1 MLSVNHVL
9 SSRTLPSGIFD
20 DLYRRLVAAAPAD
33 LTLSCA
39 VRPDRAAA
47 LRHYHRPH
55 RERRLI
61 GPAVATVHHD
71 PRDAHPW
78 LRLPDFLPRWRECVK
93 VICLNAGQQAL
104 LADHGITATEVIPH
118 GVDRRVLPPPPAP
131 RPLPDGRVRLGL
143 VSKRYARGVKGED
156 RLECLFAALDPA
168 RFAFV
173 LAGEGR
179 WRGAAAARAKGF
191 VVECFEALPYRLFGA
206 LYDRMDVLLI
216 LSDFEGGPACLPE
229 ALGAGVPVAA
239 RPVGMVPDWL
249 RDGDNGLVLDDATL
263 VEQVAALADPDRLA
277 RLKAGA
283 FAGAPAIPAWED
295 VLARQIALYRAV
307 YHAVG
312 GGAR

>member
-20 DLYRRLVAAAPAD
+20 DLYRRLVAVAPEDVD
-33 LTLSCA
+33 LSTT
-39 VRPDRAAA
+39 VRPDRAAS

-93 VICLNAGQQAL
+93 VICLNSGQQAL
-104 LADHGITATEVIPH
+104 LAGHGITTTEIIPH
-118 GVDRRVLPPPPAP
+118 GIDRHVLPLPAAARSLPPE
-131 RPLPDGRVRLGL
+131 RVRLGL
-143 VSKRYARGVKGED
+143 VSKRYARGVKGEG
-156 RLECLFAALDPA
+156 RLERLFAALDPA
-168 RFAFV
+168 RFSFV

-179 WRGAAAARAKGF
+179 WRDAASARTRGF
-191 VVECFEALPYRLFGA
+191 AVECFEALPYRLFGD
-206 LYDRMDVLLI
+206 LYGRMDVLLI

-239 RPVGMVPDWL
+239 RPVGMVPDWIT
-249 RDGDNGLVLDDATL
+249 DGANGVLLDDATL
-263 VEQVAALADPDRLA
+263 EDQVAALAEPATLERLN
-277 RLKAGA
+277 AGA
-283 FAGAPAIPAWED
+283 FAAAASVPAWEE
-295 VLARQIALYRAV
+295 VLGRQIALYRAIV
-307 YHAVG
+307 TEAG
-312 GGAR
+312 R